1 MNRYLLGFGFG
12 FADYLAPVCTHGS
25 WWSHMSVMRTGEGV
39 TGGGES
45 TGAGLEDVRV
55 GHVREASYLVI
66 D

>member
-1 MNRYLLGFGFG
+1 
-12 FADYLAPVCTHGS
+12 
-25 WWSHMSVMRTGEGV
+25 MSVMRTGEGV

-45 TGAGLEDVRV
+45 TGAGLEDIRV